1 MQRKQEKR
9 DVFADLFSC
18 FLFHSVD
25 GFCTEPVGIK
35 VGIAKGTVQADG
47 SFVPVHNLKI
57 RLCGTET
64 PPFFQNGLADGAGVI
79 PVPVIRVDVDRI
91 QPDVLPVQDSKA
103 GGDDR
108 SGIVAD
114 GGADRLLWNRP
125 VHGGHDRAVHD
136 VRGAFQG
143 EKPFDPLQRD
153 EIADGNGDFRIQ
165 PCVIF
170 QRAGHYMGG
179 MLDFISAVFQITVKF
194 RRDQGADLKDTGGSP
209 VPVNVFAVSHFFR
222 KRKKGRS
229 DLLDAVGTMCIK
241 IRKAENPPVVDLYLV
256 RRPRVQ

>member
-1 MQRKQEKR
+1 MFLLIFSP
-9 DVFADLFSC
+9 VFVILER
-18 FLFHSVD
+18 VD
-25 GFCTEPVGIK
+25 GFCAEPVGIK
-35 VGIAKGTVQADG
+35 VGIAQGTVQADG

-143 EKPFDPLQRD
+143 EKPFDPLQRN
-153 EIADGNGDFRIQ
+153 EIAGGNGNFRIQ

-179 MLDFISAVFQITVKF
+179 MLDLISAVLQITVKF
-194 RRDQGADLKDTGGSP
+194 RRDQGADLKDAGGSP
-209 VPVNVFAVSHFFR
+209 VPVNILTVSHFFR
-222 KRKKGRS
+222 KRKKGRP

-241 IRKAENPPVVDLYLV
+241 IRKAENPSIIDLHLV

>member
-1 MQRKQEKR
+1 M
-9 DVFADLFSC
+9 FLLIFSPV

-35 VGIAKGTVQADG
+35 VRIAKGAVQADG

-57 RLCGTET
+57 RLCGAEA
-64 PPFFQNGLADGAGVI
+64 PSFFQNGLADGAGVI
-79 PVPVIRVDVDRI
+79 PVPVIRVDVDRV
-91 QPDVLPVQDSKA
+91 QPDVLPVQNSKA

-108 SGIVAD
+108 SGSVAD
-114 GGADRLLWNRP
+114 GSADCLLRNRP
-125 VHGGHDRAVHD
+125 VHGGYDRAVHD
-136 VRGAFQG
+136 VCGAFQG
-143 EKPFDPLQRD
+143 EKSFDPLQRN
-153 EIADGNGDFRIQ
+153 EIAGGDGDCRVQ

-179 MLDFISAVFQITVKF
+179 MLNLISAVLQITVKF
-194 RRDQGADLKDTGGSP
+194 RRDQGADLKDAGGSP
-209 VPVNVFAVSHFFR
+209 VPVNILTVSHFFR
-222 KRKKGRS
+222 KRKKGRP

-241 IRKAENPPVVDLYLV
+241 IRKAENPSIIDLHLV